1 MKIANHVLQAEK
13 GINYDQ
19 KGSICILEVIGRAK
33 RQSNEDSRMEEMHG
47 KDAVIRHRVF
57 VVGDHL

>member
-1 MKIANHVLQAEK
+1 MYFKLEK
-13 GINYDQ
+13 ELTMIK
-19 KGSICILEVIGRAK
+19 KGSICVPEVIGRAK
-33 RQSNEDSRMEEMHG
+33 TQSNEDSRMEEMHG